1 VILRF
6 SPHTKIKWIHRLQV
20 VYAVF
25 FYGITTLYCALLK
38 DFLQFAKYKKDGLN
52 KNTDKQNTVLLLKI
66 IFEKPLYFFI
76 FLILPIYILGSPFGE
91 IIGGFLIMHF
101 IAGVVLTVIFQLAHT
116 VEGTAYPLADETG
129 TVENNWAIHQ
139 MNTTVNFARYNRFI
153 SW

>member
-1 VILRF
+1 L
-6 SPHTKIKWIHRLQV
+6 P
-20 VYAVF
+20 
-25 FYGITTLYCALLK
+25 
-38 DFLQFAKYKKDGLN
+38 D
-52 KNTDKQNTVLLLKI
+52 
-66 IFEKPLYFFI
+66 
-76 FLILPIYILGSPFGE
+76 LPIYILGSPFGE